1 MNKIFSTIK
10 DLFPLLMLAIV
21 LVLIFVP
28 LPVMLIQIL
37 IILNLAFSLCL
48 FASKFFSKPA
58 IVFHL
63 PRLVQYFCLF
73 TFALIIATTRTFLAI
88 SSLEEQIPLILIIGQ
103 WICRENCICGIF
115 TTLMLCA
122 SLLLF
127 CKKYLIRA
135 QDAARIF
142 FRLCLD
148 TNTMNQKIFAIEQQ
162 VAEKKITKEESE
174 ILKEKVWL
182 KANLYGSM
190 DGAAKFLLGTMGVF
204 SVLYIIAVIG
214 GVAVGILVRNMQW
227 KDALDEYV
235 MLSSGYLVLFVV
247 PLFLASL
254 GFRTGKPEQE
264 DEETFMAR

>member
-122 SLLLF
+122 SLLLS
-127 CKKYLIRA
+127 CKKYVIRSQEA
-135 QDAARIF
+135 AARF
-142 FRLCLD
+142 CLD
-148 TNTMNQKIFAIEQQ
+148 TMNQKIFAIEQQ